1 MTFRIASQNAKLE
14 ASLGSHRERVQ
25 GRGFGSARLGDLIE
39 RAPIMIP
46 INALGYDHFVVFCG
60 IMGNHVLVA
69 DPAWGNRTMTIDKF
83 QRTRVDYGEIRGHV
97 GFVVELPT
105 AGSCRTGCDRNRA
118 ILCRP
123 SWGTGGFTTILPI
136 S

>member
-1 MTFRIASQNAKLE
+1 MTFRIASQNAKLD

-46 INALGYDHFVVFCG
+46 INTLGYDHFVVFCG

-69 DPAWGNRTMTIDKF
+69 DPAWENGR
-83 QRTRVDYGEIRGHV
+83 
-97 GFVVELPT
+97 
-105 AGSCRTGCDRNRA
+105 
-118 ILCRP
+118 
-123 SWGTGGFTTILPI
+123 
-136 S
+136 